1 MKGGSRISFRYL
13 MEESLSLSSSSPDPQ
28 PAAPNRDA
36 GSSDFLGPLLRT
48 LAESLDVREIF
59 ARISAEA
66 CRIVP
71 HDFLILGL
79 LSEDRQRARL
89 IALSGDLS
97 EGTEDLAVPDQ
108 LRLGAEA
115 DAYLVNDLRMQAG

>member
-1 MKGGSRISFRYL
+1 MAKSSMPSGSP
-13 MEESLSLSSSSPDPQ
+13 PDPQ
-28 PAAPNRDA
+28 PPESNHDPVS
-36 GSSDFLGPLLRT
+36 GDFLGPLLRT

-59 ARISAEA
+59 AQISAEA

-79 LSEDRQRARL
+79 LSEDRQRAKL

-97 EGTEDLAVPDQ
+97 EGAEEMTVPDQ
-108 LRLGAEA
+108 LRLVSETDG
-115 DAYLVNDLRMQAG
+115 YVLNDVRMQTG

>member
-1 MKGGSRISFRYL
+1 MPEVEFL
-13 MEESLSLSSSSPDPQ
+13 VFPMAESSSMLNSSPDHKP
-28 PAAPNRDA
+28 PEPN
-36 GSSDFLGPLLRT
+36 SDPGCGDVLSPLLRT